1 MINASHLATKDE
13 SSTDHVV
20 HDGHIMQGLADGCI
34 LIIGHD
40 SQEKKFYSSQEVSK
54 KYLTDKIVICSC
66 LVTC

>member
-1 MINASHLATKDE
+1 MVNNIGVTEFQIQAQTKWRDYDQQANHPATKDE

-40 SQEKKFYSSQEVSK
+40 SQEKKFYSS
-54 KYLTDKIVICSC
+54 
-66 LVTC
+66 

>member
-1 MINASHLATKDE
+1 MINANHLATKDE

-40 SQEKKFYSSQEVSK
+40 SQEKKFYSS
-54 KYLTDKIVICSC
+54 
-66 LVTC
+66 